1 MHLYS
6 AFAIIFLAVQSS
18 SAAVNESRVSNLQLE
33 PEQARIYG
41 CRSHC
46 QSLLSEADPVDR
58 DNVGAYYDAKFY
70 ATSPDFASS
79 TPGDVL
85 KKELVHPGFGRL
97 HSISRSVWRFQYT
110 SLDANDSL
118 VPSSGIIMFPR
129 TSMPDIPLGDQ
140 RNVLPLVAYAHGTI
154 GQHYGC
160 APSSGM
166 HFFEQENLEPLLA
179 EGYTVVATDYA
190 GLGNNYTS
198 HKYLSFAAHANDIY
212 YSVVAARKMFPIV
225 FNDKWM
231 SIGHSQGGGAV
242 WKLAEH
248 PLVQDPRSGYVGTVS
263 IAPAVNMSDLA
274 TTTYE
279 KILPLPNYQDYSVT
293 GLSALLLT
301 GIKAAYPEYQMPWAA
316 DALQNMLHFTNI
328 TQSCAVAI
336 TTLATNLRIE
346 QIMAP
351 GAATPMNDDILKQWT
366 QQHAAAQG
374 DPASMPMLLI
384 QGLEDTA
391 VLPECTI
398 RAYESATRLNTI
410 GLLEYSGLNH
420 TAVIAASVPRW
431 LQFMKDRF
439 SDHPT
444 DFETS
449 RVTFDANSTIAR

>member
-6 AFAIIFLAVQSS
+6 AFAIIFLAVRST
-18 SAAVNESRVSNLQLE
+18 SAAINESRVSNLQLE

-58 DNVGAYYDAKFY
+58 ANVGASYDAKFY

-85 KKELVHPGFGRL
+85 KKELVHPGVGRL
-97 HSISRSVWRFQYT
+97 HSVSRLVWRFQYT

-129 TSMPDIPLGDQ
+129 TSMADIPLGDQ
-140 RNVLPLVAYAHGTI
+140 RNVLPMVAYAH
-154 GQHYGC
+154 
-160 APSSGM
+160 A
-166 HFFEQENLEPLLA
+166 LLA
-179 EGYTVVATDYA
+179 NTTAA
-190 GLGNNYTS
+190 PRLLPCTS
-198 HKYLSFAAHANDIY
+198 SSRRTWNHYWPRDVLWSLPITPYLSFAAHANDIY
-212 YSVVAARKMFPIV
+212 YSVVAAHKMFPIV
-225 FNDKWM
+225 FNNKWM
-231 SIGHSQGGGAV
+231 SFGHSQGGGAV

-248 PLVQDPRSGYVGTVS
+248 PLVQYHRSGYVGTVS

-274 TTTYE
+274 TTTYD
-279 KILPLPNYQDYSVT
+279 KVLPLPDYQDYCVT

-301 GIKAAYPEYQMPWAA
+301 GIKAAYPEYQMPRAA

-336 TTLATNLRIE
+336 TALATNLRRE
-346 QIMAP
+346 QIIAP
-351 GAATPMNDDILKQWT
+351 GAATPMNDDILNQWT

-420 TAVIAASVPRW
+420 TAVIAASAPRW

-439 SDHPT
+439 SDHST

-449 RVTFDANSTIAR
+449 RVTFDANSTITR